1 MFESF
6 EWAVSACSRSI
17 VEISSNVISSV
28 LSLALIQ
35 RLFFQCWQRCIKQS
49 LCSITSEKWMKV
61 IKFIKISNRYTSTCL
76 EIMAFCPNRLKV
88 ESCSYEILLFSA
100 NIGVPGKTVGCMF
113 TPVQVEINTY
123 EPEKVGGEITHFFQY
138 SLSEWLFC
146 YSADKCQ

>member
-61 IKFIKISNRYTSTCL
+61 IKFIKISPSVIDTRL
-76 EIMAFCPNRLKV
+76 RLKV

>member
-6 EWAVSACSRSI
+6 EWAVSARSRSI

-49 LCSITSEKWMKV
+49 LCSMTSEKWMKV
-61 IKFIKISNRYTSTCL
+61 IKFIKISPSVIDTRL
-76 EIMAFCPNRLKV
+76 RLKV

>member
-49 LCSITSEKWMKV
+49 LCSMTSEKWMKV
-61 IKFIKISNRYTSTCL
+61 IKFIKISPSVIDTRL
-76 EIMAFCPNRLKV
+76 RLKV